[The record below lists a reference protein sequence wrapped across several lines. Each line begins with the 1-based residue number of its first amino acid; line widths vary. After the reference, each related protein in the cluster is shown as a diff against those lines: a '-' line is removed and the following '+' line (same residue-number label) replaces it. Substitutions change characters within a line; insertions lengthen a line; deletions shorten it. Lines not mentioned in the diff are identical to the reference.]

1 MENTAVKRNKK
12 GFTLVEL
19 VIVIAV
25 LAVLAAIAVPTVTNV
40 INSANVNTDKSNA
53 QTIEL
58 ALKSAYAEAASG
70 TWSGTNPDT
79 LTVDSA
85 LQHEGLNSIKDMNS
99 RIKQSGGKKFVYNTS
114 GQILCETPNT
124 SDSTNPLKPLENA
137 TTDSAVLVKDAI
149 KANSAS

>member
-1 MENTAVKRNKK
+1 MENTAVKKNKK

-58 ALKSAYAEAASG
+58 ALKSAYSEAAAG
-70 TWSGTNPDT
+70 TWTTNDGVVDPST

-85 LQHEGLNSIKDMNS
+85 LQHEGLGDITTLNNNVKEKSS
-99 RIKQSGGKKFVYNTS
+99 SGTLVFVY
-114 GQILCETPNT
+114 
-124 SDSTNPLKPLENA
+124 DSNGHISCAIPTTGNNPLTSLYNSK
-137 TTDSAVLVKDAI
+137 AVLVKDAI
-149 KANSAS
+149 HA

>member
-1 MENTAVKRNKK
+1 MKIAAAKRNKK

-58 ALKSAYAEAASG
+58 ALKSAYAEASAG
-70 TWSGTNPDT
+70 TWTPLPSSKTIST
-79 LTVDSA
+79 LTVDDA
-85 LQHEGLNSIKDMNS
+85 LQHEGLTNLAAITIKET
-99 RIKQSGGKKFVYNTS
+99 GFEFVYDDNGHISCVSSS
-114 GQILCETPNT
+114 GTLP
-124 SDSTNPLKPLENA
+124 STQHVL
-137 TTDSAVLVKDAI
+137 SGAVLHTAI
-149 KANSAS
+149 NT

>member
-40 INSANVNTDKSNA
+40 INTANINTDKSNA

-70 TWSGTNPDT
+70 TWASTNPDT
-79 LTVDSA
+79 LTVDDA
-85 LQHEGLNSIKDMNS
+85 LKHEGLSSISDMNA
-99 RIKQSGGKKFVYNTS
+99 RIKQNSSYKFVYNTS
-114 GQILCETPNT
+114 GQILCATPN
-124 SDSTNPLKPLENA
+124 STDTKNPLKPLQN
-137 TTDSAVLVKDAI
+137 TSPDPDVLVKDAI
-149 KANSAS
+149 KAN